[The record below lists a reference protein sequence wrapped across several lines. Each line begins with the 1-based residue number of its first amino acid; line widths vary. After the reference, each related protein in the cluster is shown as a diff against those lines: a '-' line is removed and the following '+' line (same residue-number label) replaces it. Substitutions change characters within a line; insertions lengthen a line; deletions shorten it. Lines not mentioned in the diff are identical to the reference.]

1 MRKRKERNWYPT
13 PRSSGSY
20 TASARASAKPVKRVK
35 RKAPASP
42 EDKRK
47 CLIVGRHH
55 PNFPEGEYE
64 VCLTE
69 NQRRTLFKG
78 EEPKPAAIGTG
89 TFAGVWPKPDDPTRV
104 IKFTRDAADVAAL
117 VKAQDTGVVP
127 KVYAT
132 YKLKQKSTY
141 RASDDTTPVYAVELE
156 RLRPLSAFE
165 RELMRDNRRELVLAS
180 FDDADGHAFAEDLHA
195 QCTDDFNSM
204 SVGPVCSTFR
214 VMEKLRAAGIEWHD
228 IHAENVGY
236 DATGKLKALDLGLT
250 KVKFKRKPVTLA
262 GLRRALAGARAALKR
277 APKL

>member
-1 MRKRKERNWYPT
+1 MAKLKRKSAS
-13 PRSSGSY
+13 RSSY
-20 TASARASAKPVKRVK
+20 TASARASAVPVKRAK

-42 EDKRK
+42 EDKSK

-64 VCLTE
+64 VCMTPT
-69 NQRRTLFKG
+69 QQRTLFKG
-78 EEPKPAAIGTG
+78 EAPSPIPMGCG
-89 TFAGVWPKPDDPTRV
+89 TFACVWPKPGEPQRV

-141 RASDDTTPVYAVELE
+141 RASYDATPVYAVELE

-165 RELMRDNRRELVLAS
+165 RELMNDNRRELVLAS

-195 QCTDDFNSM
+195 QCTDD
-204 SVGPVCSTFR
+204 VGPVCSTFR
-214 VMEKLRAAGIEWHD
+214 AMEKLRAAGIEWHD
-228 IHAENVGY
+228 IHAANVGY
-236 DATGKLKALDLGLT
+236 DAAGKLKVLDLGLT
-250 KVKFKRKPVTLA
+250 KTKFKRKPVTLA
-262 GLRRALAGARAALKR
+262 GLRRALAGAHAALRR